1 MRTVLVIDRRS
12 RTRYELG
19 IWLAANDRVIAVGDV
34 FLAFK
39 YLRTRRFDA
48 VVVKTTSLD
57 GIAIAVLNW
66 LQLRGMD
73 VPVVVLLGAAAA
85 ADMPRIRSF
94 GASAVVR
101 WPTFRASLLEA
112 VASACANADSEHRPP
127 LAPIRQACDWS
138 APSART
144 RE

>member
-1 MRTVLVIDRRS
+1 MRTVLLIDRRK

-66 LQLRGMD
+66 LQLRSMD
-73 VPVVVLLGAAAA
+73 VPVIVLLGAAAV

-94 GASAVVR
+94 GANAVVR
-101 WPTFRASLLEA
+101 WPTSRASLLEA
-112 VASACANADSEHRPP
+112 VASVCAFGEPELRPLP
-127 LAPIRQACDWS
+127 AAIPHPCD
-138 APSART
+138 
-144 RE
+144 